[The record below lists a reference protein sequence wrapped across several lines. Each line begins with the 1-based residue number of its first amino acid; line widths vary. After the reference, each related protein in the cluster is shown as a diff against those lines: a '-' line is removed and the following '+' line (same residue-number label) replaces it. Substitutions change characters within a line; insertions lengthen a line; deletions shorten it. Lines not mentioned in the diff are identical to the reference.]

1 MSPHTDEFAFE
12 STVESMLLAGGWQAG
27 ETAREMKA
35 ILGVRAQE
43 ARAEDEDW
51 QDGMNAVIESP
62 GPQPNLSFF
71 AFTATPKG
79 KTVELFGRPGPS
91 GKPESFH
98 VYSMRQAIEEGF
110 ILDVLQNYI
119 DYNTYYR
126 LAKQAA
132 DDPNVPKRRTAVALA
147 KHMTLHPYS
156 IEQKTEVIVEHFR
169 EHVRHRI
176 GAE

>member
-12 STVESMLLAGGWQAG
+12 STVESRCCSLVAGRR
-27 ETAREMKA
+27 ARPRVEMKA
-35 ILGVRAQE
+35 ILGVLAQE

-51 QDGMNAVIESP
+51 QDGMNAVASHA

-71 AFTATPKG
+71 AFTP
-79 KTVELFGRPGPS
+79 RPRVRPSSSSAAPPS
-91 GKPESFH
+91 GRAGVVPRLQHAAGE
-98 VYSMRQAIEEGF
+98 IEEGF

-147 KHMTLHPYS
+147 KT
-156 IEQKTEVIVEHFR
+156 
-169 EHVRHRI
+169 
-176 GAE
+176 